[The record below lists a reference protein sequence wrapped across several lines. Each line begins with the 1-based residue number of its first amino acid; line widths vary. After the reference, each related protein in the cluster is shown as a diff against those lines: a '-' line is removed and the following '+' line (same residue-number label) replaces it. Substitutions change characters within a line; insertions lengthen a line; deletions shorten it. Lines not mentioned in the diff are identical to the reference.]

1 MRRVRSQFLGP
12 VVWLS
17 SVVGVVAAFGLAAG
31 SAAAADCSNAL
42 VRAQQGVGVEALP
55 DCMGLE
61 MVSPPKKFVQNAN
74 DVSVSV
80 DGGRVLFKTRGAL
93 GDVPS
98 QADPFFGDSYVAT
111 RGVAG
116 WSVEGTVP
124 PVPAMN
130 GGWGP
135 DLARSFSPDL
145 SSWLVLAGA
154 EDQRSVGLGQ
164 AFLGGLGGVFLP
176 LSPFLEFADEA
187 YHDGFSLSRTQL
199 QGAAADHSRLVFAA
213 GDSRTRYLAGDPDL
227 VDAFGEFSNVY
238 VAGRDGLGVPS
249 LELLAR
255 DGAGTVW
262 GARCGARL
270 GGLVSNLARVS
281 NGRDQGAVS
290 YPDGSRLYFSTRPGQ
305 VGSDPCNS
313 FFNML
318 RIMRRV
324 DGVGGPQVSGL
335 LAGEPGCARVSPAC
349 DATDGDDLYQGAS
362 VDGSKVFFTSTRQL
376 TDSDLDVGNSFIPCG
391 SPFMP
396 AAAGCDLY
404 LYDSDR
410 PVGQRLTQV
419 SAGTANP
426 DHPTVGSGATV
437 YDGTTAI
444 SGDGSR
450 VYFVAQGVLTTDTNP
465 AGATAVTGQPNLY
478 LYQRDDTHPAGQL
491 AFVGTLAASDSG
503 QLWGGDGTF
512 KNAAYPVPATGKD
525 DGDVEI
531 GGDGQTLLFQSNA
544 ALTADDTDGNRLD
557 VYRYD
562 SVTDQLDRISKAAP
576 GGSDNGAIDVDRVR
590 GASPTGTD
598 FAEGGRWVSED
609 GETVVF
615 KTPEGLAP
623 DDDNAVRDSYMWRD
637 GQLYRLPGSAD
648 SAGLGSPDAVQDA
661 PVRQPSVSH
670 DGSVVAFV
678 AVDPLLPQDGDTAI
692 DVYTARVDGGF
703 PHTPDPAS
711 CDVLADACHDGGSS
725 ETPFTLGSTGPGDGG
740 PGLGERGR
748 LSVKRLTA
756 RQRSALGAGRRIR
769 LAIVVNQAGRVTVT
783 GRARIAKR
791 LRKVS
796 KASRKTSRA
805 GAVEVPVGL
814 SRAARRQLAE
824 TGRLAVKLT
833 VAFSAARKPATAKV
847 VLRQTATKAK
857 KGGTR

>member
-1 MRRVRSQFLGP
+1 MRRVRSGVLQ
-12 VVWLS
+12 
-17 SVVGVVAAFGLAAG
+17 SVCRLAFVLVGGVAAFGLAAG
-31 SAAAADCSNAL
+31 SAAAADCSNAE

-80 DGGRVLFKTRGAL
+80 DGGRVLFRTRGAL

-98 QADPFFGDSYVAT
+98 QADPFLGDSYVAT

-124 PVPAMN
+124 PVPALN

-135 DLARSFSPDL
+135 DLARSFTPDF
-145 SSWLVLAGA
+145 SSWLVVAGT

-176 LSPFLEFADEA
+176 LSPFLEFADA
-187 YHDGFSLSRTQL
+187 AFHDRSSLSRTQL

-213 GDSRTRYLAGDPDL
+213 GDSRTRYLASDPDL
-227 VDAFGEFSNVY
+227 ADAFGEFSNVY
-238 VAGRDGLGVPS
+238 VTRRDEGGATS

-262 GARCGARL
+262 GARCGVRL
-270 GGLVSNLARVS
+270 GGLVSNVARVS

-290 YPDGSRLYFSTRPGQ
+290 YPDGSRLYFSTRPAQ

-335 LAGEPGCARVSPAC
+335 LAGEPGCVRVSPAC
-349 DATDGDDLYQGAS
+349 DASDGDDLYQGAS

-450 VYFVAQGVLTTDTNP
+450 VYFVAQGVLTTDANP
-465 AGATAVTGQPNLY
+465 SGATAVAGQPNLY
-478 LYQRDDTHPAGQL
+478 LYQRDDAHPAGQL

-525 DGDVEI
+525 DDGVEI
-531 GGDGQTLLFQSNA
+531 GGDGRTLLFQSNA
-544 ALTADDTDGNRLD
+544 ALTADDSDGGRLD

-576 GGSDNGAIDVDRVR
+576 GGSDDGAIDVDRVP
-590 GASPTGTD
+590 GATPTGTD
-598 FAEGGRWVSED
+598 FAESYRWVSED

-615 KTPEGLAP
+615 KTAEGLAA
-623 DDDNAVRDSYMWRD
+623 DDANAVRDSYMWRD
-637 GQLYRLPGSAD
+637 GQLYRLPGSQDPTAL
-648 SAGLGSPDAVQDA
+648 AVPDAPA
-661 PVRQPSVSH
+661 RQPAVSH

-678 AVDPLLPQDGDTAI
+678 AVDPLQPQDGDTAI

-703 PHTPDPAS
+703 LHTPDPAG

-725 ETPFTLGSTGPGDGG
+725 ETPFILGSDGPGNSG

-791 LRKVS
+791 MRKVS
-796 KASRKTSRA
+796 KASRRTSRA
-805 GAVEVPVGL
+805 GKLAVPVGL
-814 SRAARRQLAE
+814 SRPAKRQLAE